1 MVKFS
6 NYVAVVVG
14 FRRASP
20 RLLTAP
26 TAHRLVLSSLRQVN
40 AALIALAFSIFSFAA
55 SAAERSITV
64 LMPAPPQLPAFA
76 PWVLAQYRGYFAAEE
91 VKVDL
96 VQLGGGG
103 AEVAKQV
110 GAGNAPFGYAGGDV
124 TLFLRPQ
131 GVPVKT
137 VAVIGGRSLLQVAV
151 HADDSSIKEPNDLR
165 GKTITA
171 GTFQDAVYYSFLG
184 MMAKVGVNKS
194 DMNIQALGSTG
205 VWQSFANRKADAMI
219 STPDWTALA
228 EGAGA
233 KVRLFMAD
241 QYFPGI
247 AAAVLASDTTIAQKP
262 ELVAKVVRPVTRVMK
277 EIMADTDTAISQFVL
292 AVPSMAEKKDF
303 VAKVI
308 RSYAGDVFP
317 GQVHPGEMN
326 PERLKVIRDFY
337 VTEGFITKSIP
348 LDELY
353 TNAFVPR

>member
-1 MVKFS
+1 MS
-6 NYVAVVVG
+6 
-14 FRRASP
+14 
-20 RLLTAP
+20 
-26 TAHRLVLSSLRQVN
+26 
-40 AALIALAFSIFSFAA
+40 A
-55 SAAERSITV
+55 SAAEQAITV

-76 PWVLAQYRGYFAAEE
+76 PWVLAQHRGYFAAEE
-91 VKVDL
+91 IKIDL

-137 VAVIGGRSLLQVAV
+137 VAVIGGRSLLQVAF
-151 HADDSSIKEPNDLR
+151 HADDSSIKEPKDLR
-165 GKTITA
+165 GNTITA
-171 GTFQDAVYYSFLG
+171 GTFQDAVYYSFVG
-184 MMAKVGVNKS
+184 MMAKVGLSKS
-194 DMNIQALGSTG
+194 DMNIQALGPTG

-262 ELVAKVVRPVTRVMK
+262 ELVAKVVRPLIRAMK
-277 EIMADTDTAISQFVL
+277 EIMADNDTAISEFVQ

-308 RSYAGDVFP
+308 RSYARDVFP
-317 GQVHPGEMN
+317 GQVQSA
-326 PERLKVIRDFY
+326 R
-337 VTEGFITKSIP
+337 
-348 LDELY
+348 
-353 TNAFVPR
+353 

>member
-1 MVKFS
+1 
-6 NYVAVVVG
+6 
-14 FRRASP
+14 
-20 RLLTAP
+20 L
-26 TAHRLVLSSLRQVN
+26 LRQFKAV
-40 AALIALAFSIFSFAA
+40 LRVVLGLSISSFCLTA
-55 SAAERSITV
+55 SAAEQSITV

-91 VKVDL
+91 VNIDL

-137 VAVIGGRSLLQVAV
+137 VAVIGGRSLLQVAF
-151 HADDSSIKEPNDLR
+151 HADDSSIKEPKDLR

-184 MMAKVGVNKS
+184 MMAKVGLNKS

-247 AAAVLASDTTIAQKP
+247 AAAVVASDKTTAQNP
-262 ELVAKVVRPVTRVMK
+262 QLVTKVVHPVVRAMK
-277 EIMADTDTAISQFVL
+277 EIMADPDAAITEFVV

-308 RSYAGDVFP
+308 KSYARDVFP
-317 GQVHPGEMN
+317 GQEHPGEMN
-326 PERLKVIRDFY
+326 RERLKVISDFY
-337 VTEGFITKSIP
+337 VAEGIIRATP
-348 LDELY
+348 LEELY
-353 TNAFVPR
+353 TNAFVPK